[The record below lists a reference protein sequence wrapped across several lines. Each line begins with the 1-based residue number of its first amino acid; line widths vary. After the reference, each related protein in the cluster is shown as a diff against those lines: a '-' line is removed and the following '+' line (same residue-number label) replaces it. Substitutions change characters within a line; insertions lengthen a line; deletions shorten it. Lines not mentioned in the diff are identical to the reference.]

1 MSRQKK
7 KKKKKKKKTEWG
19 KDGKKARKSVSLGL

>member
-1 MSRQKK
+1 MSRQK

>member
-1 MSRQKK
+1 MPRQ
-7 KKKKKKKKTEWG
+7 KKKKKKKTEWG